1 MNKLTSVEIICT
13 IGPSSLSNDTLLAFE
28 ELGVNLLRINL
39 SHTKVD
45 ELADTIEYV
54 KSISSIP
61 ICIDTEGAQIRT
73 GPLSNSNIS
82 LNINNVID
90 IPAKRVMG
98 TKDQINLYP
107 EGIINDLEIGDLI
120 KVDFGEVVWQIKSK
134 NEQGLIVRVLVGG
147 SIGPNKAVT
156 VDRDIVLPVLTNK
169 DRECLDI
176 GLELG
181 LRNFA
186 ISFVNRSY
194 DLDMVREIVGHES
207 HIMSKIECINGVKN
221 FDSIAVKSDSLLI
234 DRGDLS
240 REVMI
245 ERIPQLQK
253 DLIQRAKQIDT
264 KIYVATNLLE
274 SMVSSAVPTRAEVND
289 IYNTLNDGVS
299 GLVLAAETA
308 IGSYPKRCVQMVN
321 KVIKQYMNRSSIH
334 VQLDRSL
341 NSSVSSTLME
351 PHGGSLVNR
360 LNHKLE
366 ADKIVNKII
375 SVDYSVMSTVE
386 QIAIGS
392 FSPLEGF
399 MIKSEV
405 ETVLDEYRM
414 PSGIIWPLPI
424 MLQVKENDLAGIRIG
439 DVLGLTLVGTNEIQ
453 AVLYLNEIYKYDLDE
468 LALRIYGTNNDAHP
482 GVQIL
487 GNNDEYFLG
496 GKIDLVSRNPSSY
509 RYCDLTPI
517 QSRQI
522 FESRGWRNV
531 VGFHTRNVVHRVH
544 EFIQLNALE
553 QYNCDGIF
561 LHPVIG
567 RKKSGDYNA
576 DIIMKSYELMVRQ
589 HYPQDKVLL
598 SPFHYYSQ
606 YAGPREA
613 VFSALCRKNFGCS
626 HFIVGRD
633 HTGVGQYYMPDE
645 SQKLFKSLGNI
656 GIKPIFY
663 GEINYCN
670 MCKQYL
676 ENCVHADAAISNISG
691 TEARKMFQMGS
702 VPPDWFMRPEIS
714 ELVLEE
720 IKLGLSVFVE

>member
-1 MNKLTSVEIICT
+1 MNKLVSTEIICT
-13 IGPSSLSNDTLLAFE
+13 IGPVSLNSDTLSAFQ
-28 ELGVNLLRINL
+28 ELGVTLLRINL
-39 SHTKVD
+39 SHTRVD
-45 ELADTIEYV
+45 ELADLIEYV
-54 KSISSIP
+54 QSICSIP
-61 ICIDTEGAQIRT
+61 ICLDTEGAQIRT
-73 GPLSNSNIS
+73 GQLSNG
-82 LNINNVID
+82 NVSHRID
-90 IPAKRVMG
+90 DVIYIPDKRVIG
-98 TKDQINLYP
+98 TKYQINLYP
-107 EGIINDLEIGDLI
+107 EGIIKDLEIGDLI
-120 KVDFGEVVWQIKSK
+120 RVDFGEVVWQITAK
-134 NEQGLIVRVLVGG
+134 NEQGLRARVLVGG
-147 SIGPNKAVT
+147 SIGQNKAVT

-176 GLELG
+176 GLDLG
-181 LRNFA
+181 LQNFA
-186 ISFVNRSY
+186 ISFVNRSS
-194 DLDMVREIVGHES
+194 DIDMMREIVGYES
-207 HIMSKIECINGVKN
+207 NIISKIECINGVKN
-221 FDSIAVKSDSLLI
+221 FDSIAVKSDALLI

-245 ERIPQLQK
+245 EKIPQLQK
-253 DLIQRAKQIDT
+253 DLIQRAKQVDT

-274 SMVSSAVPTRAEVND
+274 SMVDTTVPTRAEVND

-321 KVIKQYMNRSSIH
+321 KVIKQYMNRSID
-334 VQLDRSL
+334 VQFDQPWISP
-341 NSSVSSTLME
+341 VSSTLIE

-360 LNHKLE
+360 FNRELNVDE
-366 ADKIVNKII
+366 IVKKTI
-375 SVDYSVMSTVE
+375 SIDYSVMSTVE

-399 MIKSEV
+399 MTKTEV

-414 PSGIIWPLPI
+414 PSGLIWPLPI
-424 MLQVKENDLAGIRIG
+424 LLQVKANDIEGVRIG
-439 DVLGLTLVGTNEIQ
+439 DVIGLALLGTNEIQ
-453 AVLYLNEIYKYDLDE
+453 AVLYLDEIYKYDLDE
-468 LALRIYGTNNDAHP
+468 LAFRIYGTNNNLHP

-496 GKIDLVSRNPSSY
+496 GKIDLVKKCPSNY
-509 RYCDLTPI
+509 RYCDLTPV
-517 QSRQI
+517 QTRQI
-522 FESRGWRNV
+522 FEGRGWRNV
-531 VGFHTRNVVHRVH
+531 VGFHTRNVIHRVH
-544 EFIQLNALE
+544 EYIQLNALE
-553 QYNCDGIF
+553 QYNCDGIL

-576 DIIMKSYELMVRQ
+576 DIIMKSYELMVGQ

-633 HTGVGQYYMPDE
+633 HTGVGRYYMPDE
-645 SQKLFKSLGNI
+645 SQKLFESLGNI

-670 MCKQYL
+670 ICEQYL
-676 ENCVHADAAISNISG
+676 ENCVHEDAKIYNISG
-691 TEARKMFQMGS
+691 TEARKIFKKGS
-702 VPPDWFMRPEIS
+702 VPPDWFMRSEIS
-714 ELVLEE
+714 GLVLEE
-720 IKLGLSVFVE
+720 IKLGSTVFVE